1 MNIKI
6 ISAQLVIYSPGIVIT
21 NKLKVANAINDNLSY
36 LFDSDPIILP
46 LPEDAP
52 PEIPRIQ
59 MFSKDKRYS
68 LSIASNR
75 IDFIFQYKEEDEKS
89 FPIPGFFGKFL
100 TIFQYFS
107 ENLHTQFTRS
117 AMVTNWIIE
126 LENISASE
134 FLLNKYIQDKT
145 PIVKPCELELHYLTK
160 GLAAE
165 FEINKWVRIKSA
177 RKMSEPE
184 KNNLVVFLIDINT
197 VAEKTYEFD
206 KDSLQRFLEQSSRIT
221 EETIKEHLKIME
233 K

>member
-1 MNIKI
+1 MNKEI

-21 NKLKVANAINDNLSY
+21 NKLKVANAINDNLSN

-59 MFSKDKRYS
+59 MFSKDKKYV
-68 LSIASNR
+68 LSIALNR
-75 IDFIFQYKEEDEKS
+75 IDFIFQYKEEDEKL
-89 FPIPGFFGKFL
+89 FPIPGFFEKFL
-100 TIFQYFS
+100 SIFQYFS
-107 ENLHTQFTRS
+107 ENLHTQFTRT

-126 LENISASE
+126 LENIPASE

-160 GLAAE
+160 EFVTE

-206 KDSLQRFLEQSSRIT
+206 KDALQRFLEQSSRIT
-221 EETIKEHLKIME
+221 EKTIGEHLKIME

>member
-6 ISAQLVIYSPGIVIT
+6 ISAQLVIYSTGIVIS
-21 NKLKVANAINDNLSY
+21 NKLKVANAINDNLSC

-52 PEIPRIQ
+52 PEFPRIQ

-68 LSIASNR
+68 LSITSNR

-89 FPIPGFFGKFL
+89 FPIPGFLEKFL

-117 AMVTNWIIE
+117 AIVTNWIIE
-126 LENISASE
+126 LENISAAE
-134 FLLNKYIQDKT
+134 VLLDKYIQDKT
-145 PIVKPCELELHYLTK
+145 PIVKPYELELHYLTK
-160 GLAAE
+160 GFAAE

-177 RKMSEPE
+177 RKMGEPE
-184 KNNLVVFLIDINT
+184 KNNLIVFLIDINT
-197 VAEKTYEFD
+197 IAEKNYEFD
-206 KDSLQRFLEQSSRIT
+206 KNSLQRFLEQSNRIT
-221 EETIKEHLKIME
+221 EETIEEHLKKIE
-233 K
+233 E

>member
-1 MNIKI
+1 MNIEI

-89 FPIPGFFGKFL
+89 FSISGFFEKFL

-126 LENISASE
+126 LENISAAE
-134 FLLNKYIQDKT
+134 FLLDKYIQDKT

-160 GLAAE
+160 GFAAE
-165 FEINKWVRIKSA
+165 FEINKWVRIRSA
-177 RKMSEPE
+177 RKMGEPE
-184 KNNLVVFLIDINT
+184 KNNLIVFLVDINT
-197 VAEKTYEFD
+197 IAEKIYEFD
-206 KDSLQRFLEQSSRIT
+206 KDSLKRFLEQSNRIM
-221 EETIKEHLKIME
+221 EETIEEHLKKMKE
-233 K
+233 